1 MKHNQKYIY
10 DLILRFAQT
19 FAQIVFLSQV
29 FRHSLGPLQLK
40 CSKVGH
46 AEKSRKLKDFMLH

>member
-1 MKHNQKYIY
+1 MNSMKNYQICTYE
-10 DLILRFAQT
+10 LISRLAQT
-19 FAQIVFLSQV
+19 SAQMQV
-29 FRHSLGPLQLK
+29 LYLGPLQLK